1 MKFLFISST
10 IQIKTTLEDFLNR
23 QNRLLHGKELRIL
36 RYIPK
41 IVFIICEKLLRLSL
55 VEKNKHS
62 REDEFENF
70 TVEYL
75 SNKKSDKIFLNELKC
90 SKEND
95 NMEKET
101 VEDIFNQQND
111 LNVEE
116 EELIDSL
123 MTNHVVD
130 STTFDILNTET
141 MLLNGESSL
150 FENNLFPDPI
160 DEIRIHREN
169 IIKTFIS
176 GPELSDNE
184 FFLKLFDYQKAINN
198 KPGGWERLINETDV
212 EMLCY
217 LLLSWLESFFVRI

>member
-1 MKFLFISST
+1 M
-10 IQIKTTLEDFLNR
+10 EDFLNR

-62 REDEFENF
+62 REEEFENF
-70 TVEYL
+70 TVDYL
-75 SNKKSDKIFLNELKC
+75 SYRKSDKIYLNELKNL
-90 SKEND
+90 KEQNENTD
-95 NMEKET
+95 EERMED
-101 VEDIFNQQND
+101 VFNQQND

-123 MTNHVVD
+123 MTNHVID

-141 MLLNGESSL
+141 MLLNGESFL
-150 FENNLFPDPI
+150 FENNLFLDPV
-160 DEIRIHREN
+160 DEIKIHREN
-169 IIKTFIS
+169 IIKTFIT

-184 FFLKLFDYQKAINN
+184 FFLKLYDYQKAINN
-198 KPGGWERLINETDV
+198 KPNGWECLINETDV
-212 EMLCY
+212 EILCF
-217 LLLSWLESFFVRI
+217 LLQSWLESFFVSQPKRIVIHCKIKKF